1 MVFHAAA
8 CLRSRQFLSHFFLS
22 FSLVSR
28 YIYSRAYQ
36 LSSFSEFFLILLH
49 QVMPKHARVRITDA
63 KLNMHLI
70 IRQRLF
76 ACHEGTHTGDG
87 IQSSLTSKLNCGF
100 YTQFFLFSS
109 LLCCCGCCL
118 AWAGAHA
125 SLPHCAHKMHI
136 SLHITFECVLTS
148 FMSRANDF
156 IVRVHVYLR

>member
-76 ACHEGTHTGDG
+76 AFKPWRYTYWWRN
-87 IQSSLTSKLNCGF
+87 SKLIDIQIKLWIL
-100 YTQFFLFSS
+100 YTVFP
-109 LLCCCGCCL
+109 LL
-118 AWAGAHA
+118 
-125 SLPHCAHKMHI
+125 
-136 SLHITFECVLTS
+136 
-148 FMSRANDF
+148 F
-156 IVRVHVYLR
+156 IVVLLWLLFGMGRRTRFFATLCAQNAYFVAHYIRMCINIFYE